1 MQGVILKGIG
11 GFYYASTSSGII
23 ECKARGK
30 FRHNDEKPYVGDKVI
45 IEMTGI
51 DTGYLQEILPRK
63 NKLIR
68 PAISNIDM
76 LIIVASKAPPVTDL
90 FLVDKVCA
98 IAQNYE
104 IDVCIFVNK
113 VDIENGLEIK
123 EVYEKAGYKVILG
136 SAKTGDGI
144 AELLDVIKNKVVAF
158 TGNSAVGKSSI
169 LNQIDERFSL
179 KVGDLSEKIGR
190 GKHTTRHVELLK
202 VDENTYVADTPGF
215 SSFDTTK
222 MDLVLKENL
231 QHTFI
236 EFEKYIGSCKFNSC
250 MHVCEKDCAILE
262 ALKNGEIAKTRHENY
277 VKLYDSVKDIK
288 SWDIKKPLR

>member
-11 GFYYASTSSGII
+11 GFYYVDTQDGIV

-30 FRHNDEKPYVGDKVI
+30 FRHNDETPYVGDRVL
-45 IEMTGI
+45 IELTSEN
-51 DTGYLQEILPRK
+51 TGYLLEIFERK
-63 NKLIR
+63 NMLIR
-68 PAISNIDM
+68 PAISNIE
-76 LIIVASKAPPVTDL
+76 LLVIVASEAPPKTDL

-98 IAQNYE
+98 IAQNYS

-113 VDIENGLEIK
+113 TDIETGISFKEI
-123 EVYEKAGYKVILG
+123 YEKAGYKVILG
-136 SAKTGDGI
+136 SAKTGVGI
-144 AELLDVIKNKVVAF
+144 DLLKDYTKGKVTCF

-169 LNQIDERFSL
+169 LNQIDDRFDL
-179 KVGDLSEKIGR
+179 KVGGMSEKIGR

-202 VDENTYVADTPGF
+202 VDSDTFVADTPGF

-236 EFEKYIGSCKFNSC
+236 EFEDYIGECQFTSC
-250 MHVCEKDCAILE
+250 MHVCEKGCAVLK
-262 ALKNGEIAKTRHENY
+262 ALDDSEISKSRHENY
-277 VKLYDSVKDIK
+277 VKLYDSVKDM
-288 SWDIKKPLR
+288 KPWEMKNSK